1 MTTAA
6 EALSLVFVFTG
17 LKSAECLQMWV
28 EPAARRQRSS
38 PEPGTSPVCPP
49 CGGPEL
55 RGPGAPLAARPGS
68 SARGICPASYD
79 ARPDNL
85 IGLIICSSSYKA
97 RPDNLIG
104 RIGL

>member
-1 MTTAA
+1 
-6 EALSLVFVFTG
+6 
-17 LKSAECLQMWV
+17 MWV

-49 CGGPEL
+49 CGSPEL
-55 RGPGAPLAARPGS
+55 RGGGGPEPRGPEPGGPGAPSPGS
-68 SARGICPASYD
+68 SARGICPASYE
-79 ARPDNL
+79 
-85 IGLIICSSSYKA
+85 A

>member
-1 MTTAA
+1 
-6 EALSLVFVFTG
+6 
-17 LKSAECLQMWV
+17 MWV

-49 CGGPEL
+49 CGGPGAREL
-55 RGPGAPLAARPGS
+55 RT
-68 SARGICPASYD
+68 GICPASYE